1 VQRKPSWD
9 RYVLTI
15 DFGSFDEKM
24 QKKTMKNVLF
34 DTLLG
39 VYFLKL
45 DRIDEMINAKT
56 RSRFY
61 KSLIKGEKAQCTT
74 RGLKNWG

>member
-1 VQRKPSWD
+1 
-9 RYVLTI
+9 
-15 DFGSFDEKM
+15 M
-24 QKKTMKNVLF
+24 QKKTMRNVLL
-34 DTLLG
+34 DTQFG

-45 DRIDEMINAKT
+45 DRIAEMINAKT

-61 KSLIKGEKAQCTT
+61 KLLIVGEKAQCTT